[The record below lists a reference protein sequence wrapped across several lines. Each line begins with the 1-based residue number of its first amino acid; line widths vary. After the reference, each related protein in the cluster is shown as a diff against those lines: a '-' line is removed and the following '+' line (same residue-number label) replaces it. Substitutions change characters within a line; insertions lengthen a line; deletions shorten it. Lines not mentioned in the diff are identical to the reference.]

1 MNRLSLTQRLFGA
14 AVMTFAI
21 SAAAALPEENISIEP
36 LAAPNPQR
44 LYVNDPAMNHI
55 VDGRVHVIDT
65 GRMRYLGLIGAGYAA
80 STTLS
85 RDGKLFFV
93 ATTYN
98 SRLQRGE
105 RTDVIEAWR
114 TSDLK
119 LDHEIVIPP
128 KRAQALHIKA
138 LARTTADDRF
148 LLVQNATP
156 ATSVAVVD
164 LSARKAVSEI
174 ALPGCWGV
182 IPWPQS
188 PRRFSTV
195 CGDGSLTTVEL
206 DADGKEARRGVGPR
220 FFDPDGD
227 PVFMHYELAGN
238 RLLFVSYYGNIYSL
252 KLEGN
257 QPQAE
262 APWSFVD
269 QKAKKQGWRP
279 GGFALFALE
288 PKSNRLIV
296 GMHPKGSEGSH
307 KTPAAEL
314 WVIDLAERRVVTRA
328 PGHMALSMTVIRDE
342 RPELIVL
349 NAVDNTLL
357 AFDLNAR
364 RGLAKPL
371 RRSAPVGETPVFM
384 EAH

>member
-1 MNRLSLTQRLFGA
+1 MNRLLFSPYLLGVAGVLLTL
-14 AVMTFAI
+14 AVH
-21 SAAAALPEENISIEP
+21 AALPEENISIEP

-44 LYVNDPAMNHI
+44 LYLNDPAMGHI
-55 VDGRVHVIDT
+55 VDGRIHVIDT

-119 LDHEIVIPP
+119 LDYEIVIPP

-138 LARTTADDRF
+138 LVRTTADDRF

-156 ATSVAVVD
+156 ATSVTVVD
-164 LSARKAVSEI
+164 LQARKAVSEI

-195 CGDGSLTTVEL
+195 CGDGSLTTIEL
-206 DADGKEARRGVGPR
+206 DADGKETRRSAGLR
-220 FFDPDGD
+220 FFDPDSD
-227 PVFMHYELAGN
+227 PVFMHYELSGN
-238 RLLFVSYYGNIYSL
+238 RLLFVSFYGNVYSL
-252 KLEGN
+252 KLESN

-269 QKAKKQGWRP
+269 EKAKKQGWRP

-288 PKSNRLIV
+288 PKRNRLII

-307 KTPAAEL
+307 KNPASEL
-314 WVIDLAERRVVTRA
+314 WVIDLAQRRVVTRV
-328 PGHMALSMTVIRDE
+328 PGHMALSITVIRDE

-357 AFDLNAR
+357 AFDLNTPRGLSKPAR
-364 RGLAKPL
+364 RSGPI
-371 RRSAPVGETPVFM
+371 GETPVFM
-384 EAH
+384 ETH